1 MLARKITSFMSTIT
15 WIDKSNPQPEK
26 TDNDADYTICLLLG
40 CIDALATELAV
51 RDQIVPEYIVT
62 RYLLEQALNIR
73 DQSTAKISAILELDY
88 GWLTDY
94 LESLIIQ

>member
-1 MLARKITSFMSTIT
+1 MSTIT

-40 CIDALATELAV
+40 CIDALARELAV

-62 RYLLEQALNIR
+62 RYLL
-73 DQSTAKISAILELDY
+73 
-88 GWLTDY
+88 
-94 LESLIIQ
+94 